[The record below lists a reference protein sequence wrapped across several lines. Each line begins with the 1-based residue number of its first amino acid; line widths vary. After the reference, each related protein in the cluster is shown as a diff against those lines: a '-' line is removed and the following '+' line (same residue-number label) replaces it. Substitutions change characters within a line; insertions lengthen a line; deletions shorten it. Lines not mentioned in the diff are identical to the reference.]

1 MPDIIGRNLGH
12 YRIVEKI
19 GEGGMGEVYKA
30 HDERLDRDVA
40 IKVLPAELV
49 ADPDR
54 LTRFEREAKAVAKL
68 DHPNILAI
76 HQLGTHEGAPFIVTE
91 LLEGESLREVV
102 ASGALTLSKALE
114 YGGQVATGLAAAHD
128 KGITH
133 RDLKPENLFL
143 TRHGL
148 VKILDF
154 GLAKLK
160 LPEQDL
166 ATETPTATLMT
177 SPGAVIGTV
186 AYMAPEQVKGH
197 PADHRSDIFAL
208 GVVLYE
214 MLAGRRPFRGATAAE
229 TTAAILKEDAE
240 PLSTASSTAPP
251 ALASIVSRCLEKRP
265 EDRFRSAHDLA
276 LAIHALSGVPA
287 VSAVPT
293 PGFRTRRWLPGLA
306 FAAVGAV
313 AAIILA
319 LYLGTREAEP
329 APGIGASG
337 RPAVAVMRFEDHI
350 GSEESA
356 WLSGGL
362 PSMLL
367 TGLAQ
372 TQGLDVISSERIQEV
387 LKQLGDAD
395 IENLDPA
402 LVLETARRAGAGA
415 VVVGGFY
422 KSGAEVR
429 IDAQVQ
435 DVASNRLLS
444 AHTVRGNDV
453 FPLVDELTEH
463 IRATLDLADAP
474 AGLEIAEVTTSSLE
488 AYRLYQNGREAAS
501 EVRREDAVRLL
512 EGAIELDPLFA
523 MAHFELWKIQTGF
536 GLLKN
541 PDAEKHRQNALENIN
556 HMTERQRLWVL
567 ALLAREGG
575 NPTRAAEL
583 LEQLITRYPD
593 EERAYGT
600 LALIY
605 EWGVYDPQ
613 KSLDANA
620 RGVTALPKSGRMH
633 GDYGLALLDA
643 GRLNEARREF
653 ETHAELSPRDP
664 VSYDLLGDYFLV
676 VGEPE
681 RALEEYARA
690 LEVEPSFYR
699 ARTGLALAYGMLGR
713 YQQALDEADRFP
725 GWERHA
731 LKAFLLSRVGRY
743 RDAEQKILEG
753 TMLTE
758 DGLYTFIEG
767 GLLFIGVIIEMERGR
782 FSRMLDISSRMQER
796 SLRSH
801 EREMREN
808 IAQHAHGVAGF
819 AYARSGNLEAARR
832 HLEALKSLLQE
843 PHWQPVDWLP
853 GALEGEIALTAGDLD
868 AAETFFRAADPKPK
882 MLFHR
887 WALNGAIPI
896 HHHPSRDGLARV
908 ARARGDLDGAIEVY
922 RQLNTPGVDC
932 PWTSVLEPRFVLEL
946 ARLFDEKGDESSAR
960 EHYERFLDLWKNADP
975 DLPELAE
982 ARTRLAQLE
991 VLQR

>member
-1 MPDIIGRNLGH
+1 MIGTTLGH
-12 YRIVEKI
+12 YRIVEQI
-19 GEGGMGEVYKA
+19 GAGGMGVVYRA
-30 HDERLDRDVA
+30 HDERLDRNVA
-40 IKVLPAELV
+40 IKVLPEEVA

-54 LTRFEREAKAVAKL
+54 LARFEREARAVAAL
-68 DHPNILAI
+68 SHPNILEI
-76 HQLGTHEGAPFIVTE
+76 HDFGSEGGVTYAVME
-91 LLEGESLREVV
+91 MLEGRNLRDTVGE
-102 ASGALTLSKALE
+102 
-114 YGGQVATGLAAAHD
+114 GQLPLRTITDYAVQIAGGLAAAHD
-128 KGITH
+128 RGIVH
-133 RDLKPENLFL
+133 RDLKPENLFV
-143 TRHGL
+143 TRDGH

-154 GLAKLK
+154 GLAKLRE
-160 LPEQDL
+160 PEQDL

-177 SPGAVIGTV
+177 SPGTVVGTV
-186 AYMAPEQVKGH
+186 AYMAPEQISGH

-214 MLAGRRPFRGATAAE
+214 MLAGKRPFLGATAAE
-229 TTAAILKEDAE
+229 TTAAILKDEPE
-240 PLSTASSTAPP
+240 PLSTVSTTAPP
-251 ALASIVSRCLEKRP
+251 ALASIVSRCLEKDP
-265 EDRFRSAHDLA
+265 KDRFRSALDLA
-276 LAIHALSGVPA
+276 LAIQAQSDVPA
-287 VSAVPT
+287 ISAVST
-293 PGFRTRRWLPGLA
+293 PGFRTRRWKPG
-306 FAAVGAV
+306 FVV
-313 AAIILA
+313 AAAGAIAATFLV

-337 RPAVAVMRFEDHI
+337 RPAVAVMRFEDHTA
-350 GSEESA
+350 SEDTA

-372 TQGLDVISSERIQEV
+372 TEGLDVISSERIQEV
-387 LKQLGDAD
+387 LKQLGHGDLED
-395 IENLDPA
+395 IDPG
-402 LVLETARRAGAGA
+402 LVPETARRAGAGA

-422 KSGAEVR
+422 TSGPEVR
-429 IDAQVQ
+429 IDVQ
-435 DVASNRLLS
+435 IQEVASNRLLS
-444 AHTVRGNDV
+444 AHTVRGEDV

-474 AGLEIAEVTTSSLE
+474 AGLELAEVTTSSLE

-501 EVRREDAVRLL
+501 VMRREEAVRLL
-512 EGAIELDPLFA
+512 EGAIELDPSFA
-523 MAHFELWKIQTGF
+523 MAHFELWMIQTGF

-567 ALLAREGG
+567 ALLSREGG

-583 LEQLITRYPD
+583 LEQLITRFPD

-613 KSLDANA
+613 KSLDSNA

-643 GRLNEARREF
+643 GRFTEARREF
-653 ETHAELSPRDP
+653 EIHAELSPRDP
-664 VSYDLLGDYFLV
+664 VSYDLLGDYYLV

-690 LEVEPSFYR
+690 LEVEPFFDR
-699 ARTGLALAYGMLGR
+699 ARTGLALACGMLGR
-713 YQQALDEADRFP
+713 YEQALDEANRFP

-731 LKAFLLSRVGRY
+731 LHAFLLSRVGRY

-758 DGLYTFIEG
+758 DGLYRFIEG
-767 GLLFIGVIIEMERGR
+767 GLQFIGVTIEMERGR
-782 FSRMLDISSRMQER
+782 FSRVLDISSRMQER

-808 IAQHAHGVAGF
+808 IAQNAHGVAGF

-832 HLEALKSLLQE
+832 HLETLKSLLQE
-843 PHWQPVDWLP
+843 PHWWPVDWVP

-868 AAETFFRAADPKPK
+868 AAETFFRAAEPKPK

-887 WALNGAIPI
+887 WALMGAIPI

-908 ARARGDLDGAIEVY
+908 ARARGDLDEAIEIY
-922 RQLNTPGVDC
+922 RRLNTPGVDC
-932 PWTSVLEPRFVLEL
+932 PWTSVLEPRFVLEV
-946 ARLFDEKGDESSAR
+946 ARLLDQKGDQAGATE
-960 EHYERFLDLWKNADP
+960 EYERFLDLWKNADP
-975 DLPELAE
+975 DLPELTE
-982 ARTRLAQLE
+982 AQSRLAQLE
-991 VLQR
+991 AAQP

>member
-1 MPDIIGRNLGH
+1 MIGTTISH
-12 YRIVEKI
+12 YRIVEQI
-19 GEGGMGEVYKA
+19 GAGGMGVVYRA
-30 HDERLDRDVA
+30 HDERLNRDVA
-40 IKVLPAELV
+40 IKVLPEEVA
-49 ADPDR
+49 ADPNR
-54 LTRFEREAKAVAKL
+54 LARFEREARAVAAL
-68 DHPNILAI
+68 SHPNILEI
-76 HQLGTHEGAPFIVTE
+76 HDFGSEGGITYAVME
-91 LLEGESLREVV
+91 MLEGRNLRD
-102 ASGALTLSKALE
+102 TIDQ
-114 YGGQVATGLAAAHD
+114 GQLPVRTVTDYATQIARGLAAAHD
-128 KGITH
+128 RGIVH
-133 RDLKPENLFL
+133 RDLKPENLFVSSDS
-143 TRHGL
+143 HI
-148 VKILDF
+148 KILDF
-154 GLAKLK
+154 GLAKLME
-160 LPEQDL
+160 PEKDV
-166 ATETPTATLMT
+166 APEAPTATLMT
-177 SPGAVIGTV
+177 SPGAVVGTV
-186 AYMAPEQVKGH
+186 AYMSPEQVKGH

-214 MLAGRRPFRGATAAE
+214 MIAGRRPFRGATAAE
-229 TTAAILKEDAE
+229 TTAAILKEEPE
-240 PLSTASSTAPP
+240 PLSTTLSTAPP

-265 EDRFRSAHDLA
+265 GDRFQSAHDLA
-276 LAIHALSGVPA
+276 LAIQAQSDVPA
-287 VSAVPT
+287 ISAVT
-293 PGFRTRRWLPGLA
+293 MNGYRTRRWFPGIG

-337 RPAVAVMRFEDHI
+337 RPAVAVMRFEDHT
-350 GSEESA
+350 GDEETA

-387 LKQLGDAD
+387 LKQLGQGD
-395 IENLDPA
+395 IEDLDPS
-402 LVLETARRAGAGA
+402 LVPETARWAGAGA

-429 IDAQVQ
+429 IDVQ
-435 DVASNRLLS
+435 IKDVGSNKLLS
-444 AHTVRGNDV
+444 AHTVHGEDV

-463 IRATLDLADAP
+463 IRASLALADAP
-474 AGLEIAEVTTSSLE
+474 AGQELTEVTTSSLE

-501 EVRREDAVRLL
+501 EMRREDAVRLL
-512 EGAIELDPLFA
+512 EGAIELDPSFA
-523 MAHFELWKIQTGF
+523 MAHFELWMIQTGF

-541 PDAEKHRQNALENIN
+541 PDAEKHRQNTLENIN
-556 HMTERQRLWVL
+556 HMTERQRLWFL

-583 LEQLITRYPD
+583 LEQLITRHPD

-620 RGVTALPKSGRMH
+620 RGVEALPKSGRMH
-633 GDYGLALLDA
+633 GNYGLALLDV

-690 LEVEPSFYR
+690 LEVEPSFFR

-713 YQQALDEADRFP
+713 YEQALDEADRFP

-758 DGLYTFIEG
+758 DGLYMFIEG
-767 GLLFIGVIIEMERGR
+767 GLQFIGVTIEMERGR
-782 FSRMLDISSRMQER
+782 FSRMLDISSRMQEM

-832 HLEALKSLLQE
+832 HLEALNSLLLE
-843 PHWQPVDWLP
+843 PHWSPVDWTL
-853 GALEGEIALTAGDLD
+853 GALEGEIALAAKDLD
-868 AAETFFRAADPKPK
+868 AAEAFFRAAEPTPK

-887 WALNGAIPI
+887 WALMGAIPL

-908 ARARGDLDGAIEVY
+908 ARARGDRDGAIEIY
-922 RQLNTPGVDC
+922 RQLITPGVDC

-946 ARLFDEKGDESSAR
+946 ARLLDEKGDETAAR
-960 EHYERFLDLWKNADP
+960 EHFEQFLDLWKNADP

-991 VLQR
+991 ALQR